1 MKIGV
6 IDTDAR
12 FNHDFFKNKKI
23 DIRRLSPGIRLISEE
38 NYPFTH
44 AEYVCAAILAENP
57 TAEIVIYNIIGNDD
71 TKKKG
76 KIIADS
82 INQLA
87 DEGVN
92 IINISLGIEE
102 LYSDYFY
109 DICESARLRGVILVA
124 AHCNEERI
132 AYPASF
138 DNVIGINMNLQK
150 EFKKFF
156 QYDKL
161 NNNISFPLY
170 SRVSYYQLEQ
180 EHLMCG
186 NSFLAARITGILSAC
201 MEGTGNDS
209 VPEYVEELESH
220 KINCMPDFSKYKKA
234 YVICLSNRPDDVMQ
248 RRYAKECF
256 ECDSIVTFDH
266 AEKYLKSKSREC
278 LENGTLLIDINSY
291 KYYTDYKKQLDEIII
306 GAGQRFKY
314 VFTRYPIYKVKK
326 RLNLQKEYDLLIEQ
340 LCL

>member
-12 FNHDFFKNKKI
+12 FDHKFFKNRKI
-23 DIRRLSPGIRLISEE
+23 DIRRLSPGIKLISEQ
-38 NYPFTH
+38 NFPFTH
-44 AEYVCAAILAENP
+44 AEYVCASILMENP
-57 TAEIVIYNIIGNDD
+57 SAEIILYNIIGNDD
-71 TKKKG
+71 KKKKG
-76 KIIADS
+76 GIIADS
-82 INQLA
+82 VNQLA

-102 LYSDYFY
+102 LYSEYFY
-109 DICESARLRGVILVA
+109 EVCKSARLRGVILVA
-124 AHCNEERI
+124 AHCNEERA

-138 DNVIGINMNLQK
+138 DNVIGINMKLKQGLK
-150 EFKKFF
+150 GFF

-186 NSFLAARITGILSAC
+186 NSFLAARITGMLSVC
-201 MEGTGNDS
+201 MEGIESDS
-209 VPEYVEELESH
+209 VLEYVEELESN
-220 KINCMPDFSKYKKA
+220 KINHMPDFSKYKKT
-234 YVICLSNRPDDVMQ
+234 YVICLSNRPDDAMQ

-256 ECDSIVTFDH
+256 ECNDIVTFDYM
-266 AEKYLKSKSREC
+266 EKYLRSKSREC

-291 KYYTDYKKQLDEIII
+291 KYYTNYKKQLDEIIMND
-306 GAGQRFKY
+306 GLRFKY
-314 VFTRYPIYKVKK
+314 VFTRYPIYAVKE